1 MKVAGDKYSTIAK
14 DAKEYS
20 SGYEVFLNRT
30 NFREIVLNSFK
41 SKLLENMGTH
51 IQSYPLRIL
60 DIGCGNG
67 LMTER
72 FLGAIR
78 EVLPNTPLQ
87 IDLVEPA
94 SIALD
99 SAKVLILKDGIQVQ
113 TFNQTADDFTA
124 NLNQNEK
131 FYDLIIASYVFY
143 HIDPDIIGVLTNH
156 LSEFGSMVITMGSYE
171 HPLRKHPELRA
182 LSNHGDSNKL
192 EDAFRKW
199 KLEEYFSL
207 TSNILKTDLNLNGLL
222 DQGQEL
228 VPSGEKFFSFIYNK
242 DFNTFNNEQKEA
254 LFQTVS
260 EALSH
265 DSGVVHPI
273 HNLFWISRPRL

>member
-41 SKLLENMGTH
+41 SKLLDNMGTH

-72 FLGAIR
+72 FLSAIR
-78 EVLPNTPLQ
+78 GVLPNTPLK

-99 SAKVLILKDGIQVQ
+99 NAKALILKAGIQVQ
-113 TFNQTADDFTA
+113 AFNQTAEDFTSD
-124 NLNQNEK
+124 LNQNEK

-143 HIDPDIIGVLTNH
+143 HINPDITGVLTSH
-156 LSEFGSMVITMGSYE
+156 LSELGSMVITMGSYE
-171 HPLRKHPELRA
+171 HPLRKHPVLRA

-199 KLEEYFSL
+199 KLEEDFL
-207 TSNILKTDLNLNGLL
+207 ITNNILKTDLNLNALL
-222 DQGQEL
+222 VQGQGL
-228 VPSGEKFFSFIYNK
+228 VPDGEKFFSFIYNK
-242 DFNTFNNEQKEA
+242 DYNTFNIEQKEA

-260 EALSH
+260 EAISN
-265 DSGVVHPI
+265 DSGIVYPL